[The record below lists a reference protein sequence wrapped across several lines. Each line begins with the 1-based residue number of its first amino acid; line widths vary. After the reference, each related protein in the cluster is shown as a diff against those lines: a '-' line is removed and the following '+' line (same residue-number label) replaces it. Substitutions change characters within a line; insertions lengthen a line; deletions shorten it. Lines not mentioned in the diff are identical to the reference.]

1 MSHSQT
7 LSLSR
12 NLQSMMKMLFFPTVK
27 RKMTLNHFENFLRTL
42 SSSAVKLNCVDVVPL
57 GVDKKKVNT

>member
-12 NLQSMMKMLFFPTVK
+12 NLQSIMKMLFFPRVK
-27 RKMTLNHFENFLRTL
+27 RKTNSNHFEKSL
-42 SSSAVKLNCVDVVPL
+42 KLHCVDVVPL
-57 GVDKKKVNT
+57 NVEKESEHMEGL